1 MPQNP
6 LIPRSQS
13 DWTAG
18 SASFAQTP
26 IRILLV
32 DDQPRVRQGWR
43 MALSLEADMEV
54 VGEAADGE
62 EAVRRASTLQP
73 AVVVMDVE
81 MALMD
86 GIEATRVLKGEVPTC
101 AVIVVSIHDTEQIRS
116 DALAAGAAAFI
127 SKQDPIEALLVAIR
141 QCGADPHRSL

>member
-62 EAVRRASTLQP
+62 DAVRRASTLQP

>member
-1 MPQNP
+1 MPQNSTVP
-6 LIPRSQS
+6 SAQN
-13 DWTAG
+13 DWPAGHDYTAP
-18 SASFAQTP
+18 SS

-101 AVIVVSIHDTEQIRS
+101 AVIVVS
-116 DALAAGAAAFI
+116 
-127 SKQDPIEALLVAIR
+127 
-141 QCGADPHRSL
+141 

>member
-86 GIEATRVLKGEVPTC
+86 GIEATRVLRGEVPTC

>member
-1 MPQNP
+1 
-6 LIPRSQS
+6 
-13 DWTAG
+13 
-18 SASFAQTP
+18 
-26 IRILLV
+26 
-32 DDQPRVRQGWR
+32 
-43 MALSLEADMEV
+43 MEV

-62 EAVRRASTLQP
+62 EAVRRASTFQP

>member
-86 GIEATRVLKGEVPTC
+86 GIEATRVLRGEVPTC

-141 QCGADPHRSL
+141 QCGADLHRSL